1 MRTKRKKNK
10 EITLSDIVEN
20 EIKFNGLRQ
29 GFSKALNRFSKNLKY
44 KTSVHHCDLTKI
56 PFVTIDGEDSKDF
69 DDAVWSE
76 CYKKRTKI
84 MIAIADVS
92 FYVEKGDLIDIEA
105 KKRGNSFYFPNKV
118 IPMLPEELSNNLCS
132 LVPQKKKKKCSF
144 RN

>member
-1 MRTKRKKNK
+1 MKKKDK
-10 EITLSDIVEN
+10 EKIKEVTLSDIVEN

-29 GFSKALNRFSKNLKY
+29 GFSKALNNHSKNLKY
-44 KTSVHHCDLTKI
+44 KNSTQHSDLTNI

-76 CYKKRTKI
+76 CNKKKTKI

-118 IPMLPEELSNNLCS
+118 IPM
-132 LVPQKKKKKCSF
+132 F
-144 RN
+144 RRTL

>member
-1 MRTKRKKNK
+1 MKKKRQNQKKKIK
-10 EITLSDIVEN
+10 EVTLSDIVEN
-20 EIKFNGLRQ
+20 EIRFNGLRQ
-29 GFSKALNRFSKNLKY
+29 GFSKALNKISENLKY
-44 KTSVHHCDLTKI
+44 KNSTQHSDLTNI

-76 CYKKRTKI
+76 CNKKKTKI

-132 LVPQKKKKKCSF
+132 LVPKKKEKV
-144 RN
+144 